1 MIMASLKSFEF
12 DDTISSETRNNVSRS
27 HPSQAMDSDADA
39 DDDDMMFDDTNL
51 ETPRTVHHTGIRVT
65 NDTSSSFSVRR
76 TTTKVPLASPG
87 AARPAR
93 LRHVSTPLSRF
104 RSRNGT
110 PLRQPPVTSG
120 PDSVHQGAGGNGED
134 EEDEFEESELILSR
148 KIISDDNKFQPQ
160 PPLQHSPLRS
170 ATNGF
175 EIPTTSPPANMR
187 LGALDALRMPRLPG
201 LPMPPPLPP
210 RHQSGL
216 PRPPRL
222 PQPRHTVSAA
232 PSVFNISNPAN
243 AEIEDAAVV
252 DLADPADI
260 SRAEILERINATIQS
275 IRDRETTETAAVS
288 TEPQLPA
295 SPSTS
300 PLPRPQLKLRLGL
313 PLRVSPRANAFSRSN
328 DNILEDLDAFLPPP
342 PAALSESAPR
352 ALSPEDWP
360 ASKWFKL
367 RKIVNLPHMSAFD
380 VINNKTV
387 QDGLGVTKR
396 DLARRVE
403 FLQALKRRARLRP
416 RKTKS
421 ATRPKTAVPR
431 SKKAF

>member
-1 MIMASLKSFEF
+1 MASLKSFEF
-12 DDTISSETRNNVSRS
+12 DDTIAPETRDNVSRS
-27 HPSQAMDSDADA
+27 HPSQAMDSDA

-76 TTTKVPLASPG
+76 TTTKVPLASPD

-120 PDSVHQGAGGNGED
+120 AGSVHQDAGGNGED
-134 EEDEFEESELILSR
+134 DEDDEFDESELILSR

-160 PPLQHSPLRS
+160 PPLQRSPLRT
-170 ATNGF
+170 ATNRF
-175 EIPTTSPPANMR
+175 DLPTTSPPANMK
-187 LGALDALRMPRLPG
+187 LGSLDYLRMPG

-210 RHQSGL
+210 RQQSGL
-216 PRPPRL
+216 PRPLRL
-222 PQPRHTVSAA
+222 PQPRNAVSAS
-232 PSVFNISNPAN
+232 PSVFNISNPTNAN
-243 AEIEDAAVV
+243 SENAAAV
-252 DLADPADI
+252 DPPDPADI

-275 IRDRETTETAAVS
+275 IRDRVTTETVAVS
-288 TEPQLPA
+288 AEPQLPA

-300 PLPRPQLKLRLGL
+300 PLPQPQLKLLLRL
-313 PLRVSPRANAFSRSN
+313 PLLLSPRAIAFSRSN
-328 DNILEDLDAFLPPP
+328 DNILKDLDAFLPPP
-342 PAALSESAPR
+342 PAALSQTPPHAP
-352 ALSPEDWP
+352 SPEDWP

-367 RKIVNLPHMSAFD
+367 RKILDLPHMSAFD
-380 VINNKTV
+380 VVNNKTIR
-387 QDGLGVTKR
+387 DAFGVTKR
-396 DLARRVE
+396 DLAKRVE

-416 RKTKS
+416 RAIKS
-421 ATRPKTAVPR
+421 ATRPKRAVPR
-431 SKKAF
+431 SRKAF